1 MFCSFKFHESWGENW
16 FGHHLMYGYSENN
29 HISRPAIRVNRG
41 VTVIN
46 FQLLL
51 LSAHGGQPHY
61 CKIRSCH
68 VILSFLATSLS
79 LYVVSQLKTH
89 HFCHHIGVCTA
100 IKRCTAKPPTV
111 IFCCITHAMN
121 LRLWLSCL
129 CSFPVDCLFHYN
141 TRSMIY
147 FLSSSWVYPCIL
159 V

>member
-29 HISRPAIRVNRG
+29 HISRPTIRVNRG

-89 HFCHHIGVCTA
+89 HFCHHIGVCHSNKKVHCKA
-100 IKRCTAKPPTV
+100 SYCYFLLHYPCHESQAV
-111 IFCCITHAMN
+111 IILFVFLSC
-121 LRLWLSCL
+121 WLSL
-129 CSFPVDCLFHYN
+129 PL
-141 TRSMIY
+141 
-147 FLSSSWVYPCIL
+147 
-159 V
+159 